1 MYEFSLKD
9 LYLGLLLGFIIG
21 ILASMAFQN
30 VIDFGAFAEEQNLI
44 IVKIYDGIGIGEAL
58 K

>member
-1 MYEFSLKD
+1 
-9 LYLGLLLGFIIG
+9 
-21 ILASMAFQN
+21 MAFQN